1 LGAAEGRVFRGGLVA
16 VKILA
21 LVLGLLVIAVAQ
33 TPAGCGGTREGAAA
47 VGGAASTLS
56 PMMQA
61 YYRAHPGYVD
71 GKLQPVDSTA
81 EEITTAI
88 RLDLDPDHEVWL
100 PTYLPPGFQLAAP
113 YNGDGTGSPYPNPY
127 AWGRG
132 YSVTYTD
139 GGGYIMVLAGSDDDL
154 SQGGWELLAETVGGR
169 PLRLQIGLD
178 IILVATVDDGE
189 LPLLI
194 AGAGFA
200 EDKLAMELTRVAA
213 SLARH

>member
-1 LGAAEGRVFRGGLVA
+1 MKA
-16 VKILA
+16 LA
-21 LVLGLLVIAVAQ
+21 LVVGLLVIAIAQ
-33 TPAGCGGTREGAAA
+33 TAVGCGGTREGAAA
-47 VGGAASTLS
+47 VDGVSLTLS

-61 YYRAHPGYVD
+61 YYEAHPGYVD
-71 GKLQPVDSTA
+71 GKLQPVESTA

-100 PTYLPPGFQLAAP
+100 PTYLPPGFELAAP

-139 GGGYIMVLAGSDDDL
+139 GTGYLMVLAGSEDDL
-154 SQGGWELLAETVGGR
+154 SQGEWEPLAETVGGR
-169 PLRLQIGLD
+169 ALRLQRGLD
-178 IILVATVDDGE
+178 IILVATIDDGE
-189 LPLLI
+189 LPLLV

-200 EDKLAMELTRVAA
+200 GDQLATELTRVAA
-213 SLARH
+213 GLTRR